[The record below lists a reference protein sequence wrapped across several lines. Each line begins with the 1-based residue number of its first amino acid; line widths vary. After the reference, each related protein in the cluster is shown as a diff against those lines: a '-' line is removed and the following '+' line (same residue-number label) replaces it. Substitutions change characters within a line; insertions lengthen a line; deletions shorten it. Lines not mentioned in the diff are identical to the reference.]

1 MMMTRRAL
9 LLASAVLLSGAGFTR
24 AEDDVDDDH
33 NEARRAV
40 EQGRARPL
48 AEILNRIQLRLGGKV
63 IGVEFERE
71 RDRYIYEL
79 KVVTPGGALREIYVD
94 ALTGEMLKSEEE

>member
-9 LLASAVLLSGAGFTR
+9 LLASAALLSGAALAS
-24 AEDDVDDDH
+24 AEDDIDDDH

-48 AEILNRIQLRLGGKV
+48 AEILSRIQPRLGGKV
-63 IGVEFERE
+63 IGVELERE
-71 RDRYIYEL
+71 HERYIYEL
-79 KVVTPGGALREIYVD
+79 KVVTAGGKLREIYVD
-94 ALTGEMLKSEEE
+94 ATTGEMLTSEEE